1 MPETCCESQCLAIDR
16 CNRNHLKNSTYHLL
30 GDDMIATVMADNSE
44 CLMVW
49 DRTSNE
55 FKPLDE
61 DADPVHDA
69 SGADD
74 VERVVD
80 GAAGDVGVKT
90 DLDDVS
96 GAGAEADEHNDV
108 VGGANIADN
117 DCIVNTH
124 RCLLECNPCW
134 DVFAC
139 LISRHPHSSAMTIAS
154 TFQIG
159 LSEHTNKSLM
169 QC

>member
-30 GDDMIATVMADNSE
+30 DDDTITTVMEDNSE
-44 CLMVW
+44 CLMMW

-55 FKPLDE
+55 FKPLYE
-61 DADPVHDA
+61 DAGQVHDA

-74 VERVVD
+74 VERVGV

-90 DLDDVS
+90 DLGDVS
-96 GAGAEADEHNDV
+96 GAGATADEHNDV

-117 DCIVNTH
+117 DCNVNTH

-159 LSEHTNKSLM
+159 L
-169 QC
+169 